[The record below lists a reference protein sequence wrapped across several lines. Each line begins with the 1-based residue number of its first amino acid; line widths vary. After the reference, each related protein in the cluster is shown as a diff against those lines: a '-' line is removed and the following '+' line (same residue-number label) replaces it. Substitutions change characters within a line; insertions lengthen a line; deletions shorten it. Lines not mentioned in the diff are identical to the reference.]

1 MAASSSAAD
10 PKRYFPEMLKIVCSI
25 LSRNESLVFR
35 EPVDH
40 VGLGLDDY
48 PLIVTKPMD
57 LGTVKKK
64 IENDE
69 YDTVDDIAADIRLVW
84 SNCMLYNRDGSEVRL
99 CSAADA
105 AACALSHSQTL
116 TPCVS
121 PLMVPYSSITSPAP
135 SPAASKSR
143 TRHCSGAPLARLDAT
158 GFAPCPLTPRHPPYG
173 YHAFGP
179 PETRGFH

>member
-1 MAASSSAAD
+1 MIQPTPSHSHHS
-10 PKRYFPEMLKIVCSI
+10 PPFRPFVPVQMLKIVCSI

-69 YDTVDDIAADIRLVW
+69 YNTVEDIAADIRLVW
-84 SNCMLYNRDGSEVRL
+84 SNCMLYNRDGSEVRFFAHTGSLPLSRHRLPL
-99 CSAADA
+99 CPR
-105 AACALSHSQTL
+105 ALLSFT
-116 TPCVS
+116 
-121 PLMVPYSSITSPAP
+121 TSPAP
-135 SPAASKSR
+135 LPVASRSR
-143 TRHCSGAPLARLDAT
+143 T
-158 GFAPCPLTPRHPPYG
+158 PRC
-173 YHAFGP
+173 
-179 PETRGFH
+179 

>member
-1 MAASSSAAD
+1 
-10 PKRYFPEMLKIVCSI
+10 MLKIVCSI

-69 YDTVDDIAADIRLVW
+69 YNAVEDIAADIRLVW
-84 SNCMLYNRDGSEVRL
+84 SNCMLYNRDGSEVRFL
-99 CSAADA
+99 LLSLAPFPSHA
-105 AACALSHSQTL
+105 AAFPSAPARSSVLPPRRHLCPRLRGVVRRAAEVRQGPAFTPLLYAPIYGWMLTL
-116 TPCVS
+116 TSTPPPTPVQ
-121 PLMVPYSSITSPAP
+121 
-135 SPAASKSR
+135 
-143 TRHCSGAPLARLDAT
+143 AR
-158 GFAPCPLTPRHPPYG
+158 
-173 YHAFGP
+173 
-179 PETRGFH
+179 EQQQ